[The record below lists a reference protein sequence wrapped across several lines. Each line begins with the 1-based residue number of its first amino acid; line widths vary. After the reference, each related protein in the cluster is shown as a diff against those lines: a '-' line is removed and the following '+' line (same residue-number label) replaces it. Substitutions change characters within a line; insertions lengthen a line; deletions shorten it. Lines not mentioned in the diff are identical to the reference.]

1 MKILSIMALCIGMM
15 YMSCSRP
22 TSEGRMGEPLYTMQ
36 ELPHKRFA
44 LDDSTTQVLSYIHTF
59 MEGDSLRLASFNK
72 PLKNICIFDVQTGKE
87 LRKIQFFKEGPHAVG
102 NNLCGFLLLNNDS
115 ILMYY
120 TGAYQLDLMNSQGE
134 LLARYRLKDIKPQAD
149 CAYSMPSP
157 SPSSSLPIRK
167 AGNAIILQGFSPDKV
182 GSLLRGTTILFNLRD
197 STLKYANDYPSCYQ
211 EKDFDK
217 WHVQVHLTPRYDLGP
232 QDEMVLSYP
241 IEDSIRIF
249 NPQTGEKRSFFAGH
263 STPYKI
269 RPASASTTAEQ
280 ERSILG
286 QAQYTGIYYDRWN
299 QLYYRLMAL
308 PMKDYTANASRLPS
322 RELAVIIIDK
332 DFKKVGEYNVREK
345 SDRCSFAFVSPE
357 GLHINVL
364 SDNDDFMDFI
374 TLKPQKL

>member
-1 MKILSIMALCIGMM
+1 MM

-149 CAYSMPSP
+149 CAYSHAFT
-157 SPSSSLPIRK
+157 LPFVQPTHSEGRK
-167 AGNAIILQGFSPDKV
+167 RHYPAGIQS
-182 GSLLRGTTILFNLRD
+182 
-197 STLKYANDYPSCYQ
+197 
-211 EKDFDK
+211 
-217 WHVQVHLTPRYDLGP
+217 
-232 QDEMVLSYP
+232 
-241 IEDSIRIF
+241 
-249 NPQTGEKRSFFAGH
+249 
-263 STPYKI
+263 
-269 RPASASTTAEQ
+269 
-280 ERSILG
+280 G
-286 QAQYTGIYYDRWN
+286 Q
-299 QLYYRLMAL
+299 
-308 PMKDYTANASRLPS
+308 S
-322 RELAVIIIDK
+322 REFAQRN
-332 DFKKVGEYNVREK
+332 YNTFQSERLN
-345 SDRCSFAFVSPE
+345 PE
-357 GLHINVL
+357 IC
-364 SDNDDFMDFI
+364 
-374 TLKPQKL
+374 Q